1 MAMIMKHKRPIGQV
15 LLDGGFVSATDIDF
29 ALQEQKRTRELLG
42 QVLVRMKVL
51 EPADISAVIS
61 VQALLDE
68 AKNVVKTAAGVR
80 LMLGEMLVGAGHI
93 TEKQLQQALAEQQK
107 TGEKLGETLIRLGLL
122 TSRQLECLLD
132 FQMNQSAAAPSPS
145 PLRLG
150 ELLISTGVIS
160 REQLK
165 DALLKQSGSGKK
177 LGEVLVEEGY
187 AKPTHIKRG
196 VRLQQMLVTAALV
209 ALLAACGGGGGSD
222 TASTDTDGTSTTTQT
237 TTTQTTATQTGA
249 NVTVSAIEYD
259 NELTLTEDDYGLQKW
274 NFYYSTNNASFWSI
288 QANIAA
294 NVDDVNCVSVIRI
307 DIPVSESTPL
317 PDITGQNYSI
327 EANGLYQ
334 EFPGTF
340 MVFNGEKSTLKKVE
354 SGTISFTSDSTV
366 DDIVKGSFD
375 VILTDYDS
383 TTVPAPQ
390 YRLVGNFNFK
400 MGTYGPPGT
409 P

>member
-1 MAMIMKHKRPIGQV
+1 
-15 LLDGGFVSATDIDF
+15 
-29 ALQEQKRTRELLG
+29 
-42 QVLVRMKVL
+42 
-51 EPADISAVIS
+51 
-61 VQALLDE
+61 
-68 AKNVVKTAAGVR
+68 
-80 LMLGEMLVGAGHI
+80 
-93 TEKQLQQALAEQQK
+93 
-107 TGEKLGETLIRLGLL
+107 
-122 TSRQLECLLD
+122 
-132 FQMNQSAAAPSPS
+132 
-145 PLRLG
+145 
-150 ELLISTGVIS
+150 
-160 REQLK
+160 
-165 DALLKQSGSGKK
+165 
-177 LGEVLVEEGY
+177 
-187 AKPTHIKRG
+187 
-196 VRLQQMLVTAALV
+196 
-209 ALLAACGGGGGSD
+209 
-222 TASTDTDGTSTTTQT
+222 
-237 TTTQTTATQTGA
+237 
-249 NVTVSAIEYD
+249 
-259 NELTLTEDDYGLQKW
+259 LTEDDYRLKTPT
-274 NFYYSTNNASFWSI
+274 FYYSTNNASFWSI

-354 SGTISFTSDSTV
+354 SGTISFTSDSTI

-383 TTVPAPQ
+383 STVPAPQ

>member
-1 MAMIMKHKRPIGQV
+1 MAMNMKHKRPIGQV
-15 LLDGGFVSATDIDF
+15 LLDGGFVSLPDIDF
-29 ALQEQKRTRELLG
+29 ALEEQKRTRELLG
-42 QVLVRMKVL
+42 EVLVRMKVL

-68 AKNVVKTAAGVR
+68 ARNVVKTAAGVR
-80 LMLGEMLVGAGHI
+80 LMLGEMLVQAGHI
-93 TEKQLQQALAEQQK
+93 TEKQLKQALAEQKQ

-132 FQMNQSAAAPSPS
+132 FQMNQSVATPFPS

-160 REQLK
+160 REQLQ

-187 AKPTHIKRG
+187 AEPRHIKRG
-196 VRLQQMLVTAALV
+196 VSLQQMLVTAALV
-209 ALLAACGGGGGSD
+209 ALLAACGGGGSD
-222 TASTDTDGTSTTTQT
+222 TASTDTAGSSTT
-237 TTTQTTATQTGA
+237 TQTGA

-259 NELTLTEDDYGLQKW
+259 NQLTLTEDDYGLQKW
-274 NFYYSTNNASFWSI
+274 NFYYSTNNATFWSI

-294 NVDDVNCVSVIRI
+294 NVDDPNCVSVIRI
-307 DIPVSESTPL
+307 DIPVSDTTPL
-317 PDITGQNYSI
+317 PTIGGQTYSI
-327 EANGLYQ
+327 EENPLYVT
-334 EFPGTF
+334 FPGTF

-375 VILTDYDS
+375 VIMTDYDS

-390 YRLVGNFNFK
+390 YRLVGTFNFE
-400 MGTYGPPGT
+400 MGTYGPVGT

>member
-51 EPADISAVIS
+51 EPSDISAVIS

-68 AKNVVKTAAGVR
+68 AKNVVKTAAGVH

-93 TEKQLQQALAEQQK
+93 TEKQLQQALAEQKQ

-132 FQMNQSAAAPSPS
+132 FQFNQSAAAPFTS

-177 LGEVLVEEGY
+177 LGEVLVEAGY

-222 TASTDTDGTSTTTQT
+222 TASTDSASTSTTTQT
-237 TTTQTTATQTGA
+237 STTQTGA

-259 NELTLTEDDYGLQKW
+259 NELTLTEDDYRLKTPT
-274 NFYYSTNNASFWSI
+274 FYYSTNNASFWSI

-354 SGTISFTSDSTV
+354 SGTISFTSDSTI

-383 TTVPAPQ
+383 STVPAPQ

>member
-1 MAMIMKHKRPIGQV
+1 MAMVMKHKRPIGQV
-15 LLDGGFVSATDIDF
+15 LLDGGFVSAPDIDF

-51 EPADISAVIS
+51 EPADINAVMS

-93 TEKQLQQALAEQQK
+93 TDEQLKQALAEQKK

-132 FQMNQSAAAPSPS
+132 FQMNQSATTPFSS

-150 ELLISTGVIS
+150 ELLITTGVIS

-177 LGEVLVEEGY
+177 LGEVLVEQGY

-209 ALLAACGGGGGSD
+209 ALLAACGGGGASD
-222 TASTDTDGTSTTTQT
+222 TASTSSNSTGT
-237 TTTQTTATQTGA
+237 TTTIQTQTGA
-249 NVTVSAIEYD
+249 NVTVSAVAYD
-259 NELTLTEDDYGLQKW
+259 NQLTLTEDDYGLKKPT
-274 NFYYSTNNASFWSI
+274 FYYSTDNATFWSI

-294 NVDDVNCVSVIRI
+294 NVDDINCVSVIRI
-307 DIPVSESTPL
+307 DIPVSETTPL
-317 PDITGQNYSI
+317 PTISGQTYSI
-327 EANGLYQ
+327 EENALYAT
-334 EFPGTF
+334 FPGTF

-354 SGTISFTSDSTV
+354 SGTISFTTDSTV

-375 VILTDYDS
+375 VIMTDYDS

-390 YRLVGNFNFK
+390 YHLVGSFDFK
-400 MGTYGPPGT
+400 MGTYGPPAA

>member
-1 MAMIMKHKRPIGQV
+1 MEMNIKHKRPIGQV
-15 LLDGGFVSATDIDF
+15 LLDGGFVSRVDINF
-29 ALQEQKRTRELLG
+29 ALEEQKRTRELLG

-80 LMLGEMLVGAGHI
+80 LMLGEMLVQAGHI
-93 TEKQLQQALAEQQK
+93 TDKQLKHVLAEQKK
-107 TGEKLGETLIRLGLL
+107 TGEKLGEILIRLGLL
-122 TSRQLECLLD
+122 TSRQLENLLD
-132 FQMNQSAAAPSPS
+132 FQMNQSVATSFSS

-165 DALLKQSGSGKK
+165 YALMKQSGSGKK

-187 AKPTHIKRG
+187 AKPMHIKRG

-209 ALLAACGGGGGSD
+209 ALLSACGGGGGSD
-222 TASTDTDGTSTTTQT
+222 AASTDTASTS

-259 NELTLTEDDYGLQKW
+259 NQLTLTEDDYGLKKA
-274 NFYYSTNNASFWSI
+274 NFYYSTNNATFWSI

-294 NVDDVNCVSVIRI
+294 NVDDINCVSVIRI
-307 DIPVSESTPL
+307 DIPVSDSTPL
-317 PDITGQNYSI
+317 PDITGQTYSI
-327 EANGLYQ
+327 EENPLYVT
-334 EFPGTF
+334 FPGTF

-375 VILTDYDS
+375 VIMTDYDS

-390 YRLVGNFNFK
+390 YRLVGTFDFK
-400 MGTYGPPGT
+400 MGTFGPPNT

>member
-1 MAMIMKHKRPIGQV
+1 MAMNMKHKRPIGQV
-15 LLDGGFVSATDIDF
+15 LLDGGFVSLPDIDF
-29 ALQEQKRTRELLG
+29 ALEEQKRTRELLG
-42 QVLVRMKVL
+42 EVLVGMKVL
-51 EPADISAVIS
+51 EPADISTVIS

-68 AKNVVKTAAGVR
+68 ARNVVKTAAGVR
-80 LMLGEMLVGAGHI
+80 LMLGEMLVQAGHI
-93 TEKQLQQALAEQQK
+93 TEKQLKQALAEQKQ

-132 FQMNQSAAAPSPS
+132 FQMNQSVATPFPS

-187 AKPTHIKRG
+187 AEPRHIKRG
-196 VRLQQMLVTAALV
+196 VSLQQMLVTAALV
-209 ALLAACGGGGGSD
+209 ALLAACGGGGSD
-222 TASTDTDGTSTTTQT
+222 TASTDTAGSSTT
-237 TTTQTTATQTGA
+237 TQTGA

-259 NELTLTEDDYGLQKW
+259 NQLTLTEDDYGLQKW
-274 NFYYSTNNASFWSI
+274 NFYYSTNNATFWSI

-294 NVDDVNCVSVIRI
+294 NVDDPNCVSVIRI
-307 DIPVSESTPL
+307 DIPVSDTTPL
-317 PDITGQNYSI
+317 PTIGGQTYSI
-327 EANGLYQ
+327 EENPLYVT
-334 EFPGTF
+334 FPGTF

-375 VILTDYDS
+375 VIMTDYDS

-390 YRLVGNFNFK
+390 YRLVGTFNFE
-400 MGTYGPPGT
+400 MGTYGPVGT

>member
-1 MAMIMKHKRPIGQV
+1 MAMVMKHKRPIGQV
-15 LLDGGFVSATDIDF
+15 LLDGGFVSPPDIDF
-29 ALQEQKRTRELLG
+29 ALEEQKRTRELLG

-51 EPADISAVIS
+51 EPADINAVIS

-80 LMLGEMLVGAGHI
+80 LMLGEMLVQAGHI
-93 TEKQLQQALAEQQK
+93 TDKQLKQALAEQKK

-132 FQMNQSAAAPSPS
+132 FQMNQSVATPFSS

-209 ALLAACGGGGGSD
+209 ALLAACGGGASD
-222 TASTDTDGTSTTTQT
+222 TASTSTDSAGT
-237 TTTQTTATQTGA
+237 TTTIQTQTGA
-249 NVTVSAIEYD
+249 NVTVSAVEYD
-259 NELTLTEDDYGLQKW
+259 NQLTLTEDDYGLKKP
-274 NFYYSTNNASFWSI
+274 NFYYSTNNATFWSI

-294 NVDDVNCVSVIRI
+294 NVDDINCVSVIRI
-307 DIPVSESTPL
+307 DIPVSDTTPL
-317 PDITGQNYSI
+317 PSIGGQTYSI
-327 EANGLYQ
+327 EENALYVT
-334 EFPGTF
+334 FPGTF

-375 VILTDYDS
+375 VIMTDYDS

-390 YRLVGNFNFK
+390 YHLVGSFNFK
-400 MGTYGPPGT
+400 MGTYGPPAT